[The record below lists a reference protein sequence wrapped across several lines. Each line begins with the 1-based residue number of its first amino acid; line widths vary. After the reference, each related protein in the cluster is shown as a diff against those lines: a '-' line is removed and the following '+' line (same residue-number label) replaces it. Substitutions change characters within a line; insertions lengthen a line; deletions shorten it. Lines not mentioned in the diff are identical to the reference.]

1 MAFYNKSITIIA
13 VALALLVCVAHPAAA
28 ASRQLLGGHSI
39 GHLINDMGKQARNAA
54 PFARAGAMDMGRAE
68 FGAAKAFMG
77 GNVPPGM
84 IANNLQ
90 DMGQQARAAAPFA
103 MRGAGDMAH
112 AGFKAGS
119 AIARGFFNHGK

>member
-1 MAFYNKSITIIA
+1 
-13 VALALLVCVAHPAAA
+13 
-28 ASRQLLGGHSI
+28 
-39 GHLINDMGKQARNAA
+39 
-54 PFARAGAMDMGRAE
+54 
-68 FGAAKAFMG
+68 MG